1 MTTTAATPVDVSVV
15 MATYR
20 RPASIGEA
28 IRSILEQSG
37 VQVEVIVVDDC
48 PDGSAE
54 SVVTGIGD
62 PRVRYMRNPQPSN
75 GRPAVPRNAGWP
87 LTRGEVIHFADNDDL
102 VPQGLYADAMAEF
115 RRYPNIGLLFGRIE
129 AFGAPSSMLND
140 DQALFVRAAAR
151 AARLQK
157 LGSKLAFTAVLLF
170 TELLFVG
177 GSTLM
182 RRRCLEALGGLP
194 TGAEIMEDVDFLARA
209 TRLFGV
215 RYLDRLSLYYRVGP
229 SMMHSQKDLQAA
241 LNRSYLRLQADYRKM
256 FGTVE
261 FYVLK
266 IAARTVLRFI

>member
-1 MTTTAATPVDVSVV
+1 LIDVSVV

-20 RPASIGEA
+20 RPTSIVDA
-28 IRSILEQSG
+28 IRSILDQSG
-37 VQVEVIVVDDC
+37 VRVEVVVVDDC

-54 SVVTGIGD
+54 TVVLGIGD
-62 PRVRYMRNPQPSN
+62 PRVRYIRNPQPSN

-87 LTRGEVIHFADNDDL
+87 LTSGEIIHFADDDDL
-102 VPQGLYADAMAEF
+102 VPEGLYADAMAEF
-115 RRYPNIGLLFGRIE
+115 RRFPNIGLMFGRIE
-129 AFGAPSSMLND
+129 AFGEPSKMLTD
-140 DQALFVRAAAR
+140 DQALFARAAAR

-157 LGSKLAFTAVLLF
+157 LGSKRVFTAILLF

-177 GSTLM
+177 GSTLI
-182 RRRCLEALGGLP
+182 RRRCVEALGGLP
-194 TGAEIMEDVDFLARA
+194 TAAEIMEDVDFLARA

-215 RYLDRLSLYYRVGP
+215 RYLNRLSLYYRVWP

-256 FGTVE
+256 FGTFE

-266 IAARTVLRFI
+266 IAARTLFRFV